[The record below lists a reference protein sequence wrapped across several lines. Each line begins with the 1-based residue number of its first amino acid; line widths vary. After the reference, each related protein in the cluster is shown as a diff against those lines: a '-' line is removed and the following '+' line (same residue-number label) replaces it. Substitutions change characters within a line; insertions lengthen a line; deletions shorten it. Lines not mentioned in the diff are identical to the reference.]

1 MTKIEW
7 AHRTINPLAGCTPIA
22 PECANCYAQRMA
34 SRLVRMGNDHAAFQ
48 KYEGV
53 VTPDGRWTGKVAFDQ
68 GAMAKPRQWRTAQRI
83 FVDSMSDLFHE
94 NVQDDWRSAILASMR
109 EKDQA
114 HHSYL
119 VLTKRPQTMA
129 AFLGER
135 CPKRLPAW
143 FGCSAGTQGTA
154 DRSRAAM
161 ADLAMLGFA
170 TWVSCEPMLTPV
182 DFSGWEFIR
191 WIVIGGESGP
201 GARPFHAE
209 WAIPVMEWA
218 KAHGISIFFKQ
229 MGKANFLGGCPL
241 DHTSKGDDFESWP
254 DTFRVRQFPRGMVQ

>member
-7 AHRTINPLAGCTPIA
+7 AHQTLNPIAGCTQIS
-22 PECANCYAQRMA
+22 PECANCYAINMA
-34 SRLVRMGNDHAAFQ
+34 RRLGAMGQ
-48 KYEGV
+48 EKYGGLV
-53 VTPDGRWTGKVAFDQ
+53 QGGTWTGRTSYDPTVMDK
-68 GAMAKPRQWRTAQRI
+68 AKTWHKPSRI
-83 FVDSMSDLFHE
+83 FLVSMGDLFHE
-94 NVQDDWRSAILASMR
+94 SVSDLAR
-109 EKDQA
+109 AEIIRKAA
-114 HHSYL
+114 HYGQHSWL

-135 CPKRLPAW
+135 CPKRLPNAW

-170 TWVSCEPMLTPV
+170 TWVSCEPMLGPV

-218 KAHGISIFFKQ
+218 KANGIAIFFKQ
-229 MGKANFLGGCPL
+229 MGKANFLGGNPL

-254 DTFRVRQFPRGMVQ
+254 EAFWVRQFPRGMVQ